1 MSRTFFS
8 YLSPGKSYNLD
19 TNLHGENRSY
29 VMTNQYEQVFP
40 MDIYPV
46 QLIKSCLAYD
56 LERMEA
62 LGIYEVAPE
71 DFALCEFV
79 CTSKTE
85 VQDIIRTTLD
95 KAIID
100 LT

>member
-1 MSRTFFS
+1 
-8 YLSPGKSYNLD
+8 
-19 TNLHGENRSY
+19 
-29 VMTNQYEQVFP
+29 

-56 LERMEA
+56 LEKMEA

-100 LT
+100 LI